1 MRVLTYYANLKSYRD
16 RVMMLRRASESLEHI
31 HLIVG
36 GGEASEVDAL
46 QTERFTIDVAAPR
59 MRGRALLQ
67 LAAFNAVSEA
77 QSRFDFDL
85 IHDTQGFLIPVLL
98 AKRAPRLRRL
108 RAPSPVLLTSSFS
121 AAHEWYDDVRKQHPY
136 RPLWFQRLRLQ
147 TLLEERIAVRLS
159 DAATVFGEGYIEPFA
174 AFHHIEPARVFSV
187 PNCADNERFFPEPP
201 RPAVHGFEADARV
214 LLFVGNVFRYKG
226 IFELLTAFAA
236 LRPDHPKLRLLVVGP
251 MHDEERAPIAEVRRR
266 LNLSDDL
273 VRFVGRVERDDLRAL
288 YNTASVFVL
297 PSYFEGSPR
306 VVIEAMACGSSIV
319 TTDGHGTRT
328 LDPKG
333 SFIRFV
339 PRADADSLRDA
350 VDAQLREPADVTRAR
365 MQAARERYLNGHT
378 PDAAAAALVSLYRRL
393 VPT

>member
-121 AAHEWYDDVRKQHPY
+121 AAH
-136 RPLWFQRLRLQ
+136 
-147 TLLEERIAVRLS
+147 
-159 DAATVFGEGYIEPFA
+159 
-174 AFHHIEPARVFSV
+174 
-187 PNCADNERFFPEPP
+187 
-201 RPAVHGFEADARV
+201 
-214 LLFVGNVFRYKG
+214 
-226 IFELLTAFAA
+226 
-236 LRPDHPKLRLLVVGP
+236 
-251 MHDEERAPIAEVRRR
+251 
-266 LNLSDDL
+266 
-273 VRFVGRVERDDLRAL
+273 
-288 YNTASVFVL
+288 
-297 PSYFEGSPR
+297 
-306 VVIEAMACGSSIV
+306 
-319 TTDGHGTRT
+319 
-328 LDPKG
+328 
-333 SFIRFV
+333 
-339 PRADADSLRDA
+339 
-350 VDAQLREPADVTRAR
+350 
-365 MQAARERYLNGHT
+365 
-378 PDAAAAALVSLYRRL
+378 
-393 VPT
+393 